1 MILEV
6 NYRYPYVFL
15 IQIFLINKMVLL
27 NKRAVIKKKKWGLHI
42 MTVIIKLIKS
52 MFIELYNNNKKTD

>member
-52 MFIELYNNNKKTD
+52 MFTELYNKNKKTD

>member
-52 MFIELYNNNKKTD
+52 MFIE

>member
-27 NKRAVIKKKKWGLHI
+27 NKRAVIIKKKWGLHI

-52 MFIELYNNNKKTD
+52 MFIELYNKNKKTD

>member
-6 NYRYPYVFL
+6 NYRYPHVFL

-27 NKRAVIKKKKWGLHI
+27 NKRAVIKKKWGLHI

-52 MFIELYNNNKKTD
+52 MFIELYNKNKKTD

>member
-6 NYRYPYVFL
+6 NYRYPHVFL

-27 NKRAVIKKKKWGLHI
+27 NKRAVIKKKWGLHI

-52 MFIELYNNNKKTD
+52 MFVELYNKNKKTD

>member
-1 MILEV
+1 
-6 NYRYPYVFL
+6 
-15 IQIFLINKMVLL
+15 MVLL

-52 MFIELYNNNKKTD
+52 MFIELYNKNKNID

>member
-6 NYRYPYVFL
+6 NYRYPHVFL

-27 NKRAVIKKKKWGLHI
+27 NKRAVIKKKWGLHI
-42 MTVIIKLIKS
+42 MAVIIKLIKS
-52 MFIELYNNNKKTD
+52 MFIELYNKNKKTD